1 MMVLVEVVWWTRV
14 SLSDNGGGLF
24 GLTLGSASFRHS
36 GSLGDLGRCD
46 TMSAGS
52 SEGQSEGVLH
62 LASGRT
68 VRVSVSLSEEEV
80 AVFHQLFVVP
90 QT

>member
-1 MMVLVEVVWWTRV
+1 M
-14 SLSDNGGGLF
+14 SPSDIGGGVF
-24 GLTLGSASFRHS
+24 GLTLGSASFRHA
-36 GSLGDLGRCD
+36 GSLGDLGRYA
-46 TMSAGS
+46 TMSTGS
-52 SEGQSEGVLH
+52 SEGESEDVLH

>member
-1 MMVLVEVVWWTRV
+1 MVVLVEVVWWTRV

-24 GLTLGSASFRHS
+24 GLTLGSASFRHA
-36 GSLGDLGRCD
+36 GSLGDLGRYA
-46 TMSAGS
+46 TMSTGS
-52 SEGQSEGVLH
+52 SEGESEDVLH